1 MAMPQNGARLKIKYA
16 RWACISNPFDILAY
30 FMPPDF
36 LSFFLFPLWPKYCV
50 TKAGKSSGLFMN

>member
-36 LSFFLFPLWPKYCV
+36 LSFSFLCGQNIVSQKLASQAAY
-50 TKAGKSSGLFMN
+50 L